1 MSDYNIAG
9 IQQVGVGVANLEE
22 AWRWYAKHFGMDL
35 PIFNDAAEAT
45 LMSEYTGGEPQK
57 RKAVLAMNLQGG
69 GGFEV
74 WQFTSRTPTASKN
87 SIKEGDL
94 GINSVQMR
102 CLDAHKTK
110 AYFDKL
116 PNISCSAIKRND
128 LNKSYFEVVDPFSNS
143 FKIIEDNYQFMRTN
157 SLVGGVIG
165 ATIGVRN
172 IEKSLTLYTEVLNYE
187 VVQKKQLGEDGL
199 ERIWLTPKERKTS
212 AFSQLLGPTQLE
224 LVCDPKN
231 DRTQIF
237 KGRYWGDLGFIHI
250 CFDVQNMN
258 SLRKKAKALGHE
270 FVVDSENSFDMGEA
284 AGQFAYVQ
292 DEDNTLIEL
301 VETHKV
307 PILKKLSWYIHLK
320 DKKNQKPLPR
330 IIFKVLGMKR
340 LKV

>member
-9 IQQVGVGVANLEE
+9 IQQVGVGVENLDE
-22 AWRWYAKHFGMDL
+22 AWNWYAKHFGMDL

-74 WQFTSRTPTASKN
+74 WQFTSRTPSASK
-87 SIKEGDL
+87 SPLKEGDL

-102 CLDAHKTK
+102 CLDVHKAK
-110 AYFDKL
+110 AYFDQL
-116 PNISCSAIKRND
+116 STISCSEIKKND
-128 LNKSYFEVVDPFSNS
+128 LGKSYFVLIDPFSNS
-143 FKIIEDNYQFMRTN
+143 FKIIEDNYEFMQTK
-157 SLVGGVIG
+157 SLVGGVMG
-165 ATIGVRN
+165 ATIGVSN
-172 IEKSLTLYTEVLNYE
+172 IEKSLKLYTEALNYE
-187 VVQKKQLGEDGL
+187 VVQAKQLGEDGL
-199 ERIWLTPKERKTS
+199 ERIWLAPKDRKTS

-231 DRTQIF
+231 GRTQIF

-258 SLRKKAKALGHE
+258 SLRKKAKDLGHE

-292 DEDNTLIEL
+292 DEDDTLIEL

-307 PILKKLSWYIHLK
+307 PILKKLGWYIHLK

-330 IIFKVLGMKR
+330 IIFKILGMKR